1 MSAMKVRTPYEFGV
15 PSIASREQLEQELRR
30 GMESE
35 SVLMTP
41 EEWQK
46 LDDEVEQDA
55 ALRRRAS

>member
-1 MSAMKVRTPYEFGV
+1 MKVRTPYEFGV
-15 PSIASREQLEQELRR
+15 PAITSREQLEQELRR

-46 LDDEVEQDA
+46 LHDEVEQDA
-55 ALRRRAS
+55 VLRRRAP

>member
-1 MSAMKVRTPYEFGV
+1 MKVRTPYEFGV
-15 PSIASREQLEQELRR
+15 PTITSREQLEAELRL

-41 EEWQK
+41 EEWKK
-46 LDDEVEQDA
+46 LRDEVEQDS

>member
-1 MSAMKVRTPYEFGV
+1 MKIDTPYQFGV
-15 PSIASREQLEQELRR
+15 PSITSREQLEQELRR

-41 EEWQK
+41 EEWKK
-46 LDDEVEQDA
+46 LHDQVERDS

>member
-1 MSAMKVRTPYEFGV
+1 MKVRTPYEFGV
-15 PSIASREQLEQELRR
+15 PTITSREQLESELRR

-35 SVLMTP
+35 SVVMTP

-46 LDDEVEQDA
+46 LGDEIERD

>member
-1 MSAMKVRTPYEFGV
+1 MKVRTPYEFGV
-15 PSIASREQLEQELRR
+15 PTITSREQLEQELRR

-46 LDDEVEQDA
+46 LHGEVEQDA